1 MNDDAYSLLAEAQK
15 ALEIVRDNYGLQD
28 HSLLAR
34 IAALLAK
41 GPPCTKC
48 GQVDHGQT
56 GEYPCPVCGLPLT
69 HDDSPPAETFLQ
81 RIYHAYPPG
90 TPMPPAAPDGFVL
103 VPKKMTP
110 EMFKASI
117 LAEEVWRLDDDPHGR
132 SYQEVMWDA
141 MVRAVEGKR

>member
-1 MNDDAYSLLAEAQK
+1 MNDAYSLLAEAQK

-69 HDDSPPAETFLQ
+69 HDALL
-81 RIYHAYPPG
+81 AKG
-90 TPMPPAAPDGFVL
+90 PPAAPEVK
-103 VPKKMTP
+103 VEPACWVSP
-110 EMFKASI
+110 AE
-117 LAEEVWRLDDDPHGR
+117 LAALGARGLDDTGERCYPLYTARAMQTAID
-132 SYQEVMWDA
+132 DA
-141 MVRAVEGKR
+141 VRAAEGKR